1 MELPKSGF
9 LSTVFS
15 ALLQPII
22 HRLDRGATPKYNGEV
37 TIAGLK
43 GPVRVRWD
51 NFAVPHVAATKELDL
66 FLAQGFLH
74 AQERL
79 WQMEISRRFLSGRMA
94 EIFGN
99 FPLPW
104 QDLSAQFRGRTSV
117 DFDYFV
123 RLLGIRHAAVACTDL
138 LSELEHQRLR
148 AYSAGVNRYI
158 GICGKKLPWEFRLLR
173 HEPEPWTV
181 EDTLTINKGFAFLL
195 STALYSRLNFLAVA
209 ARLKD
214 QPDKLRSLI
223 PTYPEDAP
231 TIARALWNQTRSLW
245 EFTSTA
251 MESSGWYPA
260 GHGSNSWVVA
270 PSRSQTGGALLCND
284 PHLRMT
290 LPSIW
295 YLMHLHAESCAGID
309 DPYEVWGA
317 TIPGLPC
324 VQLGHNRHIAWGI
337 TAALCDDVEIYREKI
352 HTLEPD
358 RYSHAN
364 HWRQFDSRL
373 EPIAVR
379 GKNTIQKIVRSTHR
393 GPILSDFGAPSAAQE
408 VLSVRWAGQEPSREL
423 RAIFSLNCARNWNE
437 FLASLADHSAPSLNF
452 VYADV
457 EGNIGYALAGK
468 IPARAQHP
476 SLLPLEGWKDEN
488 DWRGFIPFEELPRL
502 FNPPGGVIATANNKI
517 ADASYSYYL
526 SHFFEPPHRVARI
539 QQLLAARE
547 KHSPDDMAAM
557 QMDVVSLHARA
568 LIEILRLDLTQL
580 KDDDGIV
587 RTAAERLLHWDG
599 RCSESSVGATIF
611 HVLHHRLLW
620 NLLAPTLGEDLF
632 SAYVEILNQCLVPTD
647 AILQEPSSAWFRG
660 HSRAHLVAI
669 SLKETC
675 ADLKQ
680 AFGENLEA
688 WHWGEL
694 HQLLMNH
701 SLGRIALLQP
711 LLAIGPLPAA
721 GNGTTINLG
730 FYRHSNPYR
739 QTVGPSLRFI
749 GDLKN
754 LENTGFILSSG
765 QSGHPLSNHY
775 ADQTELWRRGKRISI
790 PSDNSD
796 TSQTR
801 LILRP
806 GAAYCFI

>member
-9 LSTVFS
+9 LPTVFS
-15 ALLQPII
+15 ALLRPFIGFLQ
-22 HRLDRGATPKYNGEV
+22 RGAQPKYNGEL

-43 GPVRVRWD
+43 KSVQVIWD
-51 NFAVPHVAATKELDL
+51 RYAIPRATAANEVDV

-99 FPLPW
+99 FSLPW
-104 QDLSAQFRGRTSV
+104 QDLSTQFRGRTSV

-123 RLLGIRHAAVACTDL
+123 RLLGIRHVAVASAGL

-148 AYSAGVNRYI
+148 AYAAGVNRYI
-158 GICGKKLPWEFRLLR
+158 EICGKKLPWEFRLLR
-173 HEPEPWTV
+173 HEPEPWTA

-214 QPDKLRSLI
+214 QPDKFRSLI
-223 PTYPEDAP
+223 PTYPDDAP

-251 MESSGWYPA
+251 MESSGWYPG

-284 PHLRMT
+284 PHLRMN
-290 LPSIW
+290 LPSMW
-295 YLMHLHAESCAGID
+295 YLMHLQAENCAGIV

-317 TIPGLPC
+317 TIPGLPY
-324 VQLGHNRHIAWGI
+324 VQLGHNRRIAWGV

-352 HTLEPD
+352 HALEPQ
-358 RYSHAN
+358 RYLHAN
-364 HWRQFDSRL
+364 QWRQFDSRL
-373 EPIAVR
+373 ESIAVR
-379 GKNTIQKIVRSTHR
+379 GKNAIQRTVRSTQH
-393 GPILSDFGAPSAAQE
+393 GPIISDFGAPCAAQE
-408 VLSVRWAGQEPSREL
+408 VLSVRWTAQEPSREL
-423 RAIFSLNCARNWNE
+423 RALFSLNCARNWSE

-468 IPARAQHP
+468 IPARSQQP
-476 SLLPLEGWKDEN
+476 SLVPLEGWKNEN
-488 DWRGFIPFEELPRL
+488 DWRGFIPIEELPRL

-517 ADASYSYYL
+517 TDASYSYYL

-557 QMDVVSLHARA
+557 QLDVVSLHARA
-568 LIEILRLDLTQL
+568 LIEILRPDLTRV
-580 KDDDGIV
+580 DDDDAFA
-587 RTAAERLLHWDG
+587 RSAAECLLQWDG
-599 RCSESSVGATIF
+599 SCSESSVAAAIF
-611 HVLHHRLLW
+611 HVLHHRLLR
-620 NLLAPTLGEDLF
+620 NLLVPALGEDVF
-632 SAYVEILNQCLVPTD
+632 SAYVEILNQCIVPTD
-647 AILQEPSSAWFRG
+647 AILKDPGSAWFCDR
-660 HSRAHLVAI
+660 SRSELVAL

-680 AFGENLEA
+680 ALGENLEA
-688 WHWGEL
+688 WHWGKL

-701 SLGRIALLQP
+701 SLGRISLLQP
-711 LLAIGPLPAA
+711 LLAIGPIPAA
-721 GNGTTINLG
+721 GDGTTINLG

-749 GDLKN
+749 ADLKN
-754 LENTGFILSSG
+754 LTETGFVMASG
-765 QSGHPLSNHY
+765 QSGYALSAHY
-775 ADQTELWRRGKRISI
+775 ADQSELWRRGQRISFSSLQ
-790 PSDNSD
+790 PAPA
-796 TSQTR
+796 QTG
-801 LILRP
+801 LVLKP
-806 GAAYCFI
+806 D